1 MEQFV
6 NDLAALNPIWIYC
19 VAGAI
24 AYLENVFPPLPSDV
38 ILVAAGSIAGL
49 GRVDFSLLLILATI
63 GSTIGF
69 LTMYKVGDW
78 FGVRILEAG
87 KFKYIP
93 LDKVHKV
100 EAWFKKYGYWVVIAN
115 RFLAGTRAVISFF
128 TGMSELSLWRTTVL
142 SFLSSLLWNYIL
154 LFAGRELGKNWREI
168 SFYLMTYGK
177 IVTIILIIGVVILI
191 GRNYYE
197 NRYRQKSSHNS
208 TSSKPSDR

>member
-19 VAGAI
+19 AAGAI

-38 ILVAAGSIAGL
+38 ILVAAGSIAAL

-87 KFKYIP
+87 KFKYIQ